1 MTEQDSEA
9 MHHQLCDEY
18 AASGCPKPERN
29 WLYLQLVK
37 SRLALHAR
45 DQEIATLNEMLAAR
59 DKRIAAADAYFPKA
73 ALEVVNAEEEIA
85 RVRQQAIEECANLA
99 DNWYAR
105 NIALAIRALAKEE
118 APQNE

>member
-1 MTEQDSEA
+1 MTEQDREA
-9 MHHQLCDEY
+9 MRRAQTFETWWIEHGVGYLWGEDEY
-18 AASGCPKPERN
+18 
-29 WLYLQLVK
+29 L
-37 SRLALHAR
+37 LAKQAWHAR

-118 APQNE
+118 DPQNE

>member
-1 MTEQDSEA
+1 MTEVQRDQARDSA
-9 MHHQLCDEY
+9 
-18 AASGCPKPERN
+18 R
-29 WLYLQLVK
+29 YLQ
-37 SRLALHAR
+37 A
-45 DQEIATLNEMLAAR
+45 EIATLNEMLAAR